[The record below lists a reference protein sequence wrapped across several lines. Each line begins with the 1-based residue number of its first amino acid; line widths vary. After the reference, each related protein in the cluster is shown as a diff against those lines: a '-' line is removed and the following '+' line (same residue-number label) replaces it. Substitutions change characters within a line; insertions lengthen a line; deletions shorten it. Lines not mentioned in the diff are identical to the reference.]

1 MELFYS
7 SDISDGRLYLDGEES
22 QHCIKVLR
30 HRTGDE
36 IAVTDGTGNLM
47 KCRLTDDSAKRAGAV
62 ILDII
67 PDWGGHPY
75 DLEMAVCSTKNID
88 RYEWFAEKACETGI
102 DSICPVI
109 GEHSERKI
117 LKIQRIR
124 KILLSAA
131 KQSLK
136 GKIPDICDALPVKDY
151 ILQRKESSDRLK
163 LIAYCFE
170 DEQYPRISVKDALN
184 DMPEG
189 CRAVSV
195 LIGPE
200 GDFSPEEASMAVECG
215 FIPVHLGPSR
225 LRTETAA
232 LAAVFAVYSH
242 FML

>member
-75 DLEMAVCSTKNID
+75 DLEMAVCPTKNID

-109 GEHSERKI
+109 GEHSERTAVKP
-117 LKIQRIR
+117 QRIE

-136 GKIPDICDALPVKDY
+136 GKIPMLKETMPVKAY
-151 ILQRKESSDRLK
+151 IESMKDDDGCLK
-163 LIAYCFE
+163 LIACCFE
-170 DEQYPRISVKDALN
+170 DESHPRISIMEALEKMQP
-184 DMPEG
+184 DSG
-189 CRAVSV
+189 RISV

-200 GDFSPEEASMAVECG
+200 GDFSAEEAALAVRCG

-232 LAAVFAVYSH
+232 LTAVFAVYSR
-242 FML
+242 FLL

>member
-7 SDISDGRLYLDGEES
+7 SDISDGRLCLDGEES

-36 IAVTDGTGNLM
+36 IAVTNGTGSLM
-47 KCRLTDDSAKRAGAV
+47 KCRLTDVSAKRAEAV

-75 DLEMAVCSTKNID
+75 DLEMAVCPTKNID
-88 RYEWFAEKACETGI
+88 RYEWFAEKACETGLDCI
-102 DSICPVI
+102 VPVI

-117 LKIQRIR
+117 LKPQRLE
-124 KILLSAA
+124 KILLSAT

-136 GKIPDICDALPVKDY
+136 GKIPRLEEMTSVKDY
-151 ILQRKESSDRLK
+151 ILAGKNDIDRLK

-170 DEQYPRISVKDALN
+170 DESHPRISIMQAL
-184 DMPEG
+184 DQMG
-189 CRAVSV
+189 GSSVSV
-195 LIGPE
+195 LVGPE
-200 GDFSPEEASMAVECG
+200 GDFSEEEATLAVECG

>member
-75 DLEMAVCSTKNID
+75 DLEMAVCPTKNID

-102 DSICPVI
+102 DSIVPVC
-109 GEHSERKI
+109 GEHSERRIIKP
-117 LKIQRIR
+117 QRLD
-124 KILLSAA
+124 KILLSAT

-136 GKIPDICDALPVKDY
+136 ARIPAVREMVTVKEYADS
-151 ILQRKESSDRLK
+151 LKQENGRLK

-170 DEQYPRISVKDALN
+170 DESHPRISIKEAL
-184 DMPEG
+184 DMMPEN
-189 CRAVSV
+189 CRDISV

-200 GDFSPEEASMAVECG
+200 GDFSAEEASLALECG

-232 LAAVFAVYSH
+232 FAAVCAVYSH
-242 FML
+242 FLL